1 VAVSRRRN
9 KKEVDMSVLKVIE
22 LEGTSPKSWSEAAR
36 EAVAEAAKTLRG
48 IQEVEVV
55 RSSATV
61 SNQKITEYRVL
72 VRVIFKI
79 ERT

>member
-1 VAVSRRRN
+1 
-9 KKEVDMSVLKVIE
+9 LKVIE
-22 LEGTSPKSWSEAAR
+22 LEGTSPNSWSEAAR